1 MQSLPTTI
9 RQMNKT
15 YLILLLS
22 LISFYSYSQ
31 ENKAIQKLDTELQK
45 CLDDTQN
52 NMLNCTLEYYTRID
66 DQLNVTYKRIRATL
80 NQPEQEKLK
89 NQQLAWLIKRDQ
101 YFKKV
106 KIETAKE
113 LDGENASQDYRM
125 ICSHKNALF
134 VRDRIIELEKIYSK
148 N

>member
-1 MQSLPTTI
+1 M
-9 RQMNKT
+9 KKAH
-15 YLILLLS
+15 LIFILF
-22 LISFYSYSQ
+22 LISFYSHSQ
-31 ENKAIQKLDTELQK
+31 ENKAIQKLNKELQK

-52 NMLNCTLEYYTRID
+52 NMLNCTLEYYTKID
-66 DQLNVTYKRIRATL
+66 EQLNITYKKIRATL

-89 NQQLAWLIKRDQ
+89 NQQLTWLKKRDQ

-106 KIETAKE
+106 KAETAKE
-113 LDGENASQDYRM
+113 LDGENESQDYRM

-134 VRDRIIELEKIYSK
+134 VRDRIIELEKTYSK

>member
-1 MQSLPTTI
+1 
-9 RQMNKT
+9 MNKT
-15 YLILLLS
+15 HLLFFVFL
-22 LISFYSYSQ
+22 FCFHSYSQ

-52 NMLNCTLEYYTRID
+52 NMLNCTQVYYTKID
-66 DQLNVTYKRIRATL
+66 EQLNRTYKKIRTNL
-80 NQPEQEKLK
+80 SKPEQEKLK
-89 NQQLAWLIKRDQ
+89 TQQLACLKKRDQ
-101 YFKKV
+101 NFKKV
-106 KIETAKE
+106 KAKTAKE

-134 VRDRIIELEKIYSK
+134 VRDRIIELEKTYSK

>member
-1 MQSLPTTI
+1 
-9 RQMNKT
+9 MNKKF
-15 YLILLLS
+15 LFFILF
-22 LISFYSYSQ
+22 LISSYSYSQ
-31 ENKAIQKLDTELQK
+31 INKAIQKLDTELQK

>member
-1 MQSLPTTI
+1 
-9 RQMNKT
+9 MNKKH
-15 YLILLLS
+15 LFFLLF
-22 LISFYSYSQ
+22 LISLSAYSQ
-31 ENKAIQKLDTELQK
+31 KNETIQKLDKELQK

-52 NMLNCTLEYYTRID
+52 NMLNCTLEYYTKID
-66 DQLNVTYKRIRATL
+66 KQLNITYKKIRATL
-80 NQPEQEKLK
+80 SHSHQEKLK
-89 NQQLAWLIKRDQ
+89 NQQLGWLKKRDQ
-101 YFKKV
+101 YFKK
-106 KIETAKE
+106 IEAETAKE